1 MIKAHKIRLNPT
13 PEQETYLNK
22 ACGTARFVYNWALA
36 KWKEHKAED
45 PDQAYGPMALK
56 KEFNAVKAE
65 QFPWV
70 YDVTKCAC
78 EGAFFNLAA
87 AFKNYYD
94 GQKGQRNGEQVGF
107 PKFKSKKRSKQ
118 SFYLAND
125 QFDLDGHRIRIPKL
139 GWVNMTEE
147 LRFDGQIMS
156 ATVSRDADWWYVSIS
171 VEMGSPE
178 PVDFPQASVGI
189 DLGVKSLGVLSDGT
203 VYENQGPLR
212 SELSKLKRL
221 NRELARRQEGS
232 NRWHRTKRKLARLH
246 NKIKARRADALHKMT
261 TEIARTYRLIGIEDL
276 YVKGMVKNQRLALS
290 ISDAALGE
298 ARRQL
303 KYKAEWFGGQT
314 IKVGR
319 FFASSKLCSEC
330 GHVNHALTWSDRQW
344 ACQDCGTVHDRDWN
358 AAKNIEAEMLRLA
371 GVATSTG

>member
-1 MIKAHKIRLNPT
+1 
-13 PEQETYLNK
+13 
-22 ACGTARFVYNWALA
+22 
-36 KWKEHKAED
+36 
-45 PDQAYGPMALK
+45 
-56 KEFNAVKAE
+56 
-65 QFPWV
+65 
-70 YDVTKCAC
+70 
-78 EGAFFNLAA
+78 
-87 AFKNYYD
+87 
-94 GQKGQRNGEQVGF
+94 
-107 PKFKSKKRSKQ
+107 
-118 SFYLAND
+118 
-125 QFDLDGHRIRIPKL
+125 
-139 GWVNMTEE
+139 
-147 LRFDGQIMS
+147 
-156 ATVSRDADWWYVSIS
+156 
-171 VEMGSPE
+171 MGSPE

-189 DLGVKSLGVLSDGT
+189 DLGGKSLGVLSAGP

-232 NRWHRTKRKLARLH
+232 HRWHRTKRQLARLH